1 MAAVGGVNNETYF
14 GNCESVT
21 DHGLDRGPRYA
32 DRALLGR
39 SGPVQNRS
47 GLAGPRFLDRTVA
60 TLGHA
65 ELMLTGSQWPIVRTT
80 ASLWLIIF
88 LGGAA
93 NAFAWAHCICGCCC
107 QWLCIG
113 PLF

>member
-1 MAAVGGVNNETYF
+1 MAAVGGVNNEPYF

-60 TLGHA
+60 TL
-65 ELMLTGSQWPIVRTT
+65 LTIPLSWTT
-80 ASLWLIIF
+80 TLI
-88 LGGAA
+88 L
-93 NAFAWAHCICGCCC
+93 H
-107 QWLCIG
+107 
-113 PLF
+113 PLT

>member
-1 MAAVGGVNNETYF
+1 MAAVGGVNNEPYF

-60 TLGHA
+60 TLRKSA
-65 ELMLTGSQWPIVRTT
+65 QNSQKRDFSQQASIGQRRTLQDLQEEHT
-80 ASLWLIIF
+80 
-88 LGGAA
+88 
-93 NAFAWAHCICGCCC
+93 
-107 QWLCIG
+107 
-113 PLF
+113 